1 VSGDVHHHSANEFAP
16 AAAPL
21 PTALKGLLYRKEKQG
36 KPASALTVT
45 LTLNIM
51 L

>member
-21 PTALKGLLYRKEKQG
+21 PTALTGHPLQKSK
-36 KPASALTVT
+36 
-45 LTLNIM
+45 NIENRH
-51 L
+51 

>member
-1 VSGDVHHHSANEFAP
+1 VSGDVHHHSANKFAP

-21 PTALKGLLYRKEKQG
+21 PTALPDSLYRKVKTLKTG
-36 KPASALTVT
+36 YALT